1 MNIRINFSKK
11 LIKAC
16 KVCILLPVPPCYNNT
31 PASKNRKALYSQK
44 KKSVILNKQIAQY
57 TEINTILVC

>member
-11 LIKAC
+11 LIEAC

-31 PASKNRKALYSQK
+31 PASKNKKALCSQK
-44 KKSVILNKQIAQY
+44 KKKKKTEHKNKA
-57 TEINTILVC
+57 LS